1 MRFLRHNAVALVAV
15 FIALSGSA
23 YAITSLPAN
32 SIGTKQLRDGAVT
45 GKKTAKHTL
54 TGENIRSATLGTV
67 PNADHATNADHAKG
81 AATPMLARITGALG
95 PGDTSF
101 GPVSGFAPA
110 DVREDV
116 EQVSPHVPITASMLS
131 VRLSNGALIIGLR
144 TTITLEVNGSDT
156 ALSCANSPLHA
167 ASCTDYTD
175 TVAIPAD
182 SMISF
187 KVANNSVT
195 QDVIVTWIAAS

>member
-1 MRFLRHNAVALVAV
+1 MTFLRRNAVGLVAI

-45 GKKTAKHTL
+45 GRKTAKHTL
-54 TGENIRSATLGTV
+54 TGDNIRSATLGTV

-81 AATPMLARITGALG
+81 AATPMLARITGAVG
-95 PGDTSF
+95 PGQTSF

-131 VRLSNGALIIGLR
+131 VRLSSGNLGAGFS
-144 TTITLEVNGSDT
+144 TAVTLEVNGSDT
-156 ALSCANSPLHA
+156 ALSCASAPLHQ
-167 ASCTDYTD
+167 ASCTDYTH
-175 TVAIPAD
+175 TVVIPAD
-182 SMISF
+182 SMIAY

-195 QDVIVTWIAAS
+195 QDIIITWIATS

>member
-1 MRFLRHNAVALVAV
+1 MRFLTRNAVGLVAI

-23 YAITSLPAN
+23 YAITRLPAN
-32 SIGTKQLRDGAVT
+32 SVGTRQLRDGAVT
-45 GKKTAKHTL
+45 GKKTAKHSL
-54 TGENIRSATLGTV
+54 TGDNIRSATPGTV
-67 PNADHATNADHAKG
+67 PDADHATTADHAKG
-81 AATPMLARITGALG
+81 APTPMLARITGAAG
-95 PGDTSF
+95 PGQTSF

-116 EQVSPHVPITASMLS
+116 EQISPHVPVTASMLS
-131 VRLSNGALIIGLR
+131 VRLSSGDLIAGLH
-144 TTITLEVNGSDT
+144 TAVTLEVNGTDT
-156 ALSCANSPLHA
+156 ALSCASGPLHG

-175 TVAIPAD
+175 AVEIPAD

-195 QDVIVTWIAAS
+195 QDVVVTWIAAG

>member
-1 MRFLRHNAVALVAV
+1 MRFLRRNAVGLVAM

-23 YAITSLPAN
+23 YAVSRLPVN
-32 SIGTKQLRDGAVT
+32 SVGTKQLRAGAVT

-54 TGENIRSATLGTV
+54 TGDNIRSATLGTV

-81 AATPMLARITGALG
+81 AATPMFARITGAAG
-95 PGDTSF
+95 PGQTSF

-116 EQVSPHVPITASMLS
+116 EQISPHVSITASRLS
-131 VRLSNGALIIGLR
+131 VRLSAGDLIAGLH
-144 TTITLEVNGSDT
+144 TGVTLEVNGSDT
-156 ALSCANSPLHA
+156 ALSCASGPLHGTT
-167 ASCTDYTD
+167 CTDYTD
-175 TVAIPAD
+175 AVAIPAD

-187 KVANNSVT
+187 KVANDSVT

>member
-1 MRFLRHNAVALVAV
+1 MRFLRRNAVALVAI

-23 YAITSLPAN
+23 YAITSVPAN

-45 GKKTAKHTL
+45 GRKTAKHTL
-54 TGENIRSATLGTV
+54 TGDNIRSATLGTV
-67 PNADHATNADHAKG
+67 PNADHATSADHAKG
-81 AATPMLARITGALG
+81 AATPMLARITGAVG
-95 PGDTSF
+95 PGQTSF

-116 EQVSPHVPITASMLS
+116 EQISPHVPITASMLS
-131 VRLSNGALIIGLR
+131 VRSSNGDLLAGLH
-144 TTITLEVNGSDT
+144 TAITLEVNGSDT
-156 ALSCANSPLHA
+156 ALSCASSPLQR
-167 ASCTDYTD
+167 ASCTDYTH

-187 KVANNSVT
+187 KVDNNSVT
-195 QDVIVTWIAAS
+195 QDVIVTWIATS